1 MKRYPLLL
9 ALVVAL
15 VAAAPVAAADRT
27 LPAKLARALAVPH
40 VSPAR
45 TGAIAVDLATGE
57 LVFERNAALGLAPAS
72 TEKLALSYALLATVG
87 PAYRLETQVVGA
99 GELDGEVWRGDLVL
113 KGFGDP
119 TLRSGDLAALAR
131 RVRAGGIRTVTG
143 GVVGDESY
151 YDNRRTGP
159 GWKASFYIQESAPLS
174 ALSVNRTEARRPALL
189 TAQLFSRAL
198 KAAGVTVNRAARE
211 GRAPE
216 ESELIAL
223 DTSPA
228 LLAILREVNRD
239 SDNFVAEMLLKHL
252 GALERGKGTSAA
264 GAAAARAALAEAGV
278 PLAGVRIVDGSGL
291 SRLDRLTADALAAL
305 LVAAWQDPLL
315 RGSFLSTL
323 AVAGVNGTLEDRLE
337 RPPSRG
343 KVFAKT
349 GTTNAASALAGYV
362 GGRYAFAV
370 LTNGSPVAY
379 WWCRRAQDRFV
390 TALAAS

>member
-1 MKRYPLLL
+1 LKRCPLLL
-9 ALVVAL
+9 AVLAAL
-15 VAAAPVAAADRT
+15 VAAAPTSAADRT
-27 LPAKLARALAVPH
+27 LPTRLAQALAVPH

-45 TGAIAVDLATGE
+45 TGAIAVDLGTGE
-57 LVFERNAALGLAPAS
+57 LVFGRNAGLSLAPAS
-72 TEKLALSYALLATVG
+72 TEKLTLSYALLATVG
-87 PAYRLETQVVGA
+87 PLYRLETQVLGA
-99 GELDGEVWRGDLVL
+99 GELAGATWHGDLVL

-119 TLRSGDLAALAR
+119 TLRSSDLAALAS
-131 RVRAGGIRTVTG
+131 RVRARGITAISG

-151 YDNRRTGP
+151 YDAGRTAP
-159 GWKASFYIQESAPLS
+159 GWKASFYVLESAPLS
-174 ALSVNRTEARRPALL
+174 ALSAERTKARRPALV

-198 KAAGVTVNRAARE
+198 KAAGVTVGRPARE

-216 ESELIAL
+216 DAELIAL
-223 DTSPA
+223 DTSPP
-228 LLAILREVNRD
+228 LLAILREVNRE

-252 GALERGKGTSAA
+252 GALERGKGTSGA
-264 GAAAARAALAEAGV
+264 GALAVRDALAGAGV

-305 LVAAWQDPLL
+305 LLAAWRDPLL

-323 AVAGVNGTLEDRLE
+323 AVAGLNGTLEDRLE
-337 RPPSRG
+337 QAPARG
-343 KVFAKT
+343 KVYAKT